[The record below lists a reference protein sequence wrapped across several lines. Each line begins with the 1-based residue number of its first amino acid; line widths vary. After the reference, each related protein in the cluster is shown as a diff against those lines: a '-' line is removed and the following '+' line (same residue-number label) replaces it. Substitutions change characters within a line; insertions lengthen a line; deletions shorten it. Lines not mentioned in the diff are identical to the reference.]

1 MTIAQRIKQLQ
12 SKGLPIAT
20 LAKICKVSENIL
32 YNIIYE
38 RKKNF
43 SEKEIELLE
52 IGLTK
57 AESVFND

>member
-1 MTIAQRIKQLQ
+1 MTIAQRIKHLQ
-12 SKGLPIAT
+12 SKGLPITT

>member
-12 SKGLPIAT
+12 SKGLPITT
-20 LAKICKVSENIL
+20 LAKIWKVSENIL